1 MSVRGNTADIHGCYM
16 GMQKDKALFSKMH
29 PTRLGLEIHT
39 HSHKHK
45 VGEGKK
51 KFHGQKH
58 LGKSTHSNP
67 S

>member
-1 MSVRGNTADIHGCYM
+1 M